1 MRLIDADVL
10 MNLLEKGWKTTSLDT
25 FTHHTIDRTDVEGTP
40 TIDAIPI
47 DFIESEKRFVS
58 ELSTEAYESGNIERA
73 KGLSN
78 VALNL
83 DALIS
88 NWGFIRGDEWRE
100 NRKKAM
106 RNETD

>member
-1 MRLIDADVL
+1 MRLIDADDFVKFEKEVF
-10 MNLLEKGWKTTSLDT
+10 NLNTINDITAKTV
-25 FTHHTIDRTDVEGTP
+25 FKQIMTDAGNQPTVE
-40 TIDAIPI
+40 AIPI

-58 ELSTEAYESGNIERA
+58 ELSSKAYESGNIERA

-78 VALNL
+78 IALNL

-100 NRKKAM
+100 NRKKAK
-106 RNETD
+106 E

>member
-1 MRLIDADVL
+1 MRMIDADA
-10 MNLLEKGWKTTSLDT
+10 
-25 FTHHTIDRTDVEGTP
+25 FIDKLARVPMIQEAIKKAMDSMPTVE
-40 TIDAIPI
+40 AIPI

-58 ELSTEAYESGNIERA
+58 ELSSQAYEARNIKRA

-106 RNETD
+106 KDD

>member
-1 MRLIDADVL
+1 MTRLIDADAL
-10 MNLLEKGWKTTSLDT
+10 IEFEEKAWDGSAKEVSPSSLYHIILDD
-25 FTHHTIDRTDVEGTP
+25 IRDQP
-40 TIDAIPI
+40 TIAAIPI

-58 ELSTEAYESGNIERA
+58 ELSTKAYEVGDIERA

-78 VALNL
+78 IALNL

-106 RNETD
+106 E